1 MPTTNK
7 TATTKRRS
15 AVRKKTAVKK
25 KRAPAKKTAN
35 KSRAKTAVSK
45 KPLAHTLTL
54 DSVTVINNAK
64 ALYEELGNV
73 TNTDVNIDASAVEM
87 IDTAIL
93 QLLYA
98 FVAEVTS
105 NNHKINWIN
114 PSKEFILRAGLLGLS
129 RNLGIA

>member
-1 MPTTNK
+1 VPTTNK
-7 TATTKRRS
+7 TATTKKRS

-25 KRAPAKKTAN
+25 KRAPAKKAVN
-35 KSRAKTAVSK
+35 KSRTKTAVSK

-54 DSVTVINNAK
+54 NSVTVINNAK
-64 ALYEELGNV
+64 ALYEELDNV

-98 FVAEVTS
+98 FVTKVTS
-105 NNHKINWIN
+105 NSHKINWIN
-114 PSKEFILRAGLLGLS
+114 PSKEFISRARLLGLS